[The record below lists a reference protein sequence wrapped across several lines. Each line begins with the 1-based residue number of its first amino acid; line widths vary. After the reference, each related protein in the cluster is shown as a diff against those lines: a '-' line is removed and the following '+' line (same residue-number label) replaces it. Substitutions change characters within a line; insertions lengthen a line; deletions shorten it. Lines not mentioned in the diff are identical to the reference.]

1 MIKTKVKKPKLKG
14 IAKVPMI
21 MQMEMV
27 ECGAAS
33 LSMVLAYYG
42 KWIPLEKLREDCDIS
57 RDGSTAVNILKAA
70 RNYGLQAKA
79 YRFEPDELRDEGE
92 FPCIIH
98 WNLNHF
104 VVLKGFRGGRAY
116 LNDPAL
122 GECSVSAEEFDRSFT
137 GVCMLF
143 EPSENFTPTGSKNS
157 VLKFAFKRL
166 KGTTAALT
174 AAILLS
180 VIAALIGVINPQ
192 LNEMFVD
199 SLSGSFDAS
208 SLGKILAVFI
218 AVGIISI
225 TAEWIKAVYL
235 LKIDGKM
242 AILGSTS
249 FMWKLL
255 HLPIGFFSQR
265 LAGDIQQRQSD
276 NGEVSRILIETVAP
290 ILMNTAAMMF
300 YLIVMLI
307 YSPLLALVGLVSV
320 LINVIISITVTK
332 KRIAYSRV
340 LMKDEGALFSM
351 TASGIDMINT
361 IKSCGAE
368 TAWFEKWSG
377 TLANVT
383 GGRISIHNL
392 NIYGGT
398 LPKLIMQL
406 SNAVIIIIG
415 ALLVIKGDFTIGM
428 LTAFQGF
435 FASFL
440 SPVNSLIESGQTLQ
454 ELQRKTERIDDV
466 MEYEDDPLTQGDDIN
481 ENTELPEHEKLNGD
495 IEVKNLTFGYS
506 RLKPPIVNNVSFKVE
521 AGKSVA
527 LVGASGCGKSTIGKL
542 ISGLHAPWS
551 GEILF
556 DGVSRTE
563 IPRSR
568 LAASLAVIDQNVI
581 MFTGSLSSNI
591 RMWDRS
597 IESFD
602 MILAARDAAVHDM
615 IMRRP
620 GGYNAEISPGGSN
633 FSGGQKQGV
642 EIARAL
648 AADPTIAILDEATSA
663 LDTKTEDK
671 VMKSIADRGITRIII
686 AHRLSTIR
694 DCDEI
699 IVLKN
704 GEIAERGTHDELIA
718 KNGLYNELVSNE

>member
-1 MIKTKVKKPKLKG
+1 MIKKNIKKPKLKG
-14 IAKVPMI
+14 VAKVPVI
-21 MQMEMV
+21 MQMEIV

-33 LSMVLAYYG
+33 LGMVLAYYG
-42 KWIPLEKLREDCDIS
+42 KWIPLEKIREDCDIS

-70 RNYGLQAKA
+70 RNYGLKSSA

-104 VVLKGFRGGRAY
+104 VVLKGFKGGRAY

-122 GECSVSAEEFDRSFT
+122 GEYSVSAEEFDRSFT
-137 GVCMLF
+137 GVCLLF
-143 EPSENFTPTGSKNS
+143 EPSDNFTPTGNKNS
-157 VLKFAFKRL
+157 VFQFAFKRL
-166 KGTTAALT
+166 KGTASALM

-180 VIAALIGVINPQ
+180 VIATLIGIINPEI
-192 LNEMFVD
+192 NEKFVD
-199 SLSGSFDAS
+199 MLYGSFDAEMFLKM
-208 SLGKILAVFI
+208 LGVFI
-218 AVGIISI
+218 TVGIISV
-225 TAEWIKAVYL
+225 AVEWIKAVYL

-249 FMWKLL
+249 FMWKVL

-276 NGEVSRILIETVAP
+276 NGDVSRILIETVAP
-290 ILMNTAAMMF
+290 ILMNTAAMVF
-300 YLIVMLI
+300 YLIVMI
-307 YSPLLALVGLVSV
+307 VYSPTLALVGLLAV
-320 LINVIISITVTK
+320 LINIFISVAVTK
-332 KRIAYSRV
+332 KRIAYTRV

-351 TASGIDMINT
+351 TASGIDMIDT
-361 IKSCGAE
+361 IKSSGAE
-368 TAWFEKWSG
+368 AAWFEKWSG

-398 LPKLIMQL
+398 LPRLITQF
-406 SNAVIIIIG
+406 SNALIIIIG
-415 ALLVIKGDFTIGM
+415 AFLVIRGDLTVGM

-435 FASFL
+435 FSSFL

-454 ELQRKTERIDDV
+454 ELKRKTERIDDV
-466 MEYEDDPLTQGDDIN
+466 MEYEDDPGALGDDID
-481 ENTELPEHEKLNGD
+481 ENTELPDHEKLFGN

-506 RLKPPIVNNVSFKVE
+506 KLKAPIVNNISFKVE

-527 LVGASGCGKSTIGKL
+527 LVGTSGCGKSTIGKL
-542 ISGLHAPWS
+542 ISGLYSPWS

-556 DGVSRTE
+556 DGIRRSE
-563 IPRSR
+563 IPRSC
-568 LAASLAVIDQNVI
+568 LAASIAVIDQNVI
-581 MFTGSLSSNI
+581 MFTGSVSSNI

-597 IESFD
+597 IESYD
-602 MILAARDAAVHDM
+602 MILAARDAGVHDM

-633 FSGGQKQGV
+633 FSGGQKQGI

-648 AADPTIAILDEATSA
+648 AGDPTIVILDEATSA

-671 VMKSIADRGITRIII
+671 VMRSIADRGITRIII

-699 IVLKN
+699 IVLRN

-718 KNGLYNELVSNE
+718 KNGFYNELVSNE

>member
-225 TAEWIKAVYL
+225 TAEWIKAVY
-235 LKIDGKM
+235 
-242 AILGSTS
+242 
-249 FMWKLL
+249 
-255 HLPIGFFSQR
+255 
-265 LAGDIQQRQSD
+265 
-276 NGEVSRILIETVAP
+276 
-290 ILMNTAAMMF
+290 
-300 YLIVMLI
+300 
-307 YSPLLALVGLVSV
+307 
-320 LINVIISITVTK
+320 
-332 KRIAYSRV
+332 
-340 LMKDEGALFSM
+340 
-351 TASGIDMINT
+351 
-361 IKSCGAE
+361 
-368 TAWFEKWSG
+368 
-377 TLANVT
+377 
-383 GGRISIHNL
+383 
-392 NIYGGT
+392 
-398 LPKLIMQL
+398 
-406 SNAVIIIIG
+406 
-415 ALLVIKGDFTIGM
+415 KGDFTIGM

>member
-1 MIKTKVKKPKLKG
+1 MKKPLLKDV
-14 IAKVPMI
+14 AKVPVI

-33 LSMVLAYYG
+33 LGMILAYYG
-42 KWIPLEKLREDCDIS
+42 KWIPLEKIREDCDIS

-70 RNYGLQAKA
+70 RLYGLEASA

-104 VVLKGFRGGRAY
+104 VVLKGFRGGKAY
-116 LNDPAL
+116 INDPAL
-122 GECSVSAEEFDRSFT
+122 GEYSVSAEEFDRSFT
-137 GVCMLF
+137 GVCLLF
-143 EPSENFTPTGSKNS
+143 EPSERFTPTGNKNS
-157 VLKFAFKRL
+157 VLQFAFKRL
-166 KGTTAALT
+166 KGSVSALAA
-174 AAILLS
+174 AVMLS
-180 VIAALIGVINPQ
+180 VIATLTGIINPEITEQ
-192 LNEMFVD
+192 FTD
-199 SLSGSFDAS
+199 SLYRSFDAG
-208 SLGKILAVFI
+208 LFIKLIAVFI
-218 AVGIISI
+218 TVGVISI
-225 TAEWIKAVYL
+225 VAEWIKAVYL

-290 ILMNTAAMMF
+290 ILMNTAAMVF
-300 YLIVMLI
+300 YLAFMIR
-307 YSPLLALVGLVSV
+307 YSPLLALICLISVALNILVSM
-320 LINVIISITVTK
+320 IVTRR
-332 KRIAYSRV
+332 RIGYSRV
-340 LMKDEGALFSM
+340 LMKDEGSLFSM

-368 TAWFEKWSG
+368 VTWFEKWSG
-377 TLANVT
+377 MLANVT

-392 NIYGGT
+392 EIYGGT
-398 LPKLIMQL
+398 LPKLISQL
-406 SNAVIIIIG
+406 SNAFIIIIG
-415 ALLVIKGDFTIGM
+415 AFLVIKGEFTVGM

-440 SPVNSLIESGQTLQ
+440 SPVNSLIESGQILQ

-466 MEYEDDPLTQGDDIN
+466 MEYEDAPLTQGDDID
-481 ENTELPEHEKLNGD
+481 ENTELTDHEKLSGN

-506 RLKPPIVNNVSFKVE
+506 RLKAPIVNNISFKVE
-521 AGKSVA
+521 AGKSLA
-527 LVGASGCGKSTIGKL
+527 IVGASGCGKSTIGKL
-542 ISGLHAPWS
+542 ISGLYAPWR

-556 DGVSRTE
+556 DGVSRSE

-568 LAASLAVIDQNVI
+568 LAASIAVIDQNVI
-581 MFTGSLSSNI
+581 MFTGSVSSNI

-597 IESFD
+597 IESYD
-602 MILAARDAAVHDM
+602 MILAARDAGVHDM

-633 FSGGQKQGV
+633 FSGGQTQGI

-648 AADPTIAILDEATSA
+648 AGDPTIVILDEATSA
-663 LDTKTEDK
+663 LDTKTEDA
-671 VMKSIADRGITRIII
+671 VMKNIADRGITRIII

-699 IVLKN
+699 ILLKN
-704 GEIAERGTHDELIA
+704 GEIAERGTHEELIA
-718 KNGLYNELVSNE
+718 KNGFYNELVSNE

>member
-1 MIKTKVKKPKLKG
+1 
-14 IAKVPMI
+14 

-33 LSMVLAYYG
+33 LSMILAYYG
-42 KWIPLEKLREDCDIS
+42 KWIQLEKIREDCDIS

-70 RNYGLQAKA
+70 RNYGLEASA
-79 YRFEPDELRDEGE
+79 YRFEPDELREEGQ

-104 VVLKGFRGGRAY
+104 VVLKGFKGGRAY
-116 LNDPAL
+116 INDPAL
-122 GECSVSAEEFDRSFT
+122 GEYSVSAEEFHRSFT

-143 EPSENFTPTGSKNS
+143 EPSDSFSPTGNKNS

-166 KGTTAALT
+166 KGTAAALA
-174 AAILLS
+174 AAIMLS
-180 VIAALIGVINPQ
+180 VIATLTGIINPEITEQ
-192 LNEMFVD
+192 FTD
-199 SLSGSFDAS
+199 SLSRSFDGGLFIKLLS
-208 SLGKILAVFI
+208 VFI
-218 AVGIISI
+218 VVGIISI
-225 TAEWIKAVYL
+225 AAEWIKAVYL
-235 LKIDGKM
+235 LKIDSKM

-290 ILMNTAAMMF
+290 ILMNTAAMVF
-300 YLIVMLI
+300 YLAIMFK
-307 YSPLLALVGLVSV
+307 YSPLLALIGMISVALNILVSV
-320 LINVIISITVTK
+320 IVTRRRIS
-332 KRIAYSRV
+332 YSRV
-340 LMKDEGALFSM
+340 LMKDEGSLFSM

-368 TAWFEKWSG
+368 SAWFEKWSG

-398 LPKLIMQL
+398 LPKLISQL
-406 SNAVIIIIG
+406 SNAFIIIIG
-415 ALLVIKGDFTIGM
+415 AFLVIKGEFTVGM

-454 ELQRKTERIDDV
+454 ELKRKTERIDDV
-466 MEYEDDPLTQGDDIN
+466 MEYEDDPLTLADDID
-481 ENTELPEHEKLNGD
+481 ENMELPVHEKLSGY

-506 RLKPPIVNNVSFKVE
+506 KLKAPIVNNISFKVE

-527 LVGASGCGKSTIGKL
+527 LVGVSGCGKSTIGKL

-556 DGVSRTE
+556 DGMSRSE

-568 LAASLAVIDQNVI
+568 LAASIAVIDQNVI
-581 MFTGSLSSNI
+581 MFTGSVSSNI

-597 IESFD
+597 IESYD
-602 MILAARDAAVHDM
+602 MILAARDAGVHDM

-620 GGYNAEISPGGSN
+620 DGYNAEISPGGSN
-633 FSGGQKQGV
+633 FSGGQKQGI

-648 AADPTIAILDEATSA
+648 AGDPTIVILDEATSA
-663 LDTKTEDK
+663 LDTKTEDA
-671 VMKSIADRGITRIII
+671 VMKNIADRGITRIII

-718 KNGLYNELVSNE
+718 KNGFYNELVSNE